1 MSLNLSNSE
10 AYKLA
15 GKLIKQGYLI
25 HCTPNEFKEFNPDF
39 IVGGC
44 RAKEGYGFYFSD
56 MSYKSIEYGNNW
68 KIIKKSD
75 FNFINSKELIVNIFD
90 NKYDEFIMKKITL
103 ERELDNVRNIRD
115 YDRITQEIEKLK
127 NDYSKIGGY
136 KFFQYV
142 IRITTRYNIKTIGEL
157 ECYVAPDFIPRLIKY
172 YLYLGYDGYETD
184 GIYTVFNFKKLNEKY
199 KSVTLKN
206 NEIELLESKIN
217 EIIKETIKKYF

>member
-1 MSLNLSNSE
+1 MNLSYSE
-10 AYKLA
+10 KYKLA
-15 GKLIKQGYLI
+15 GELINKGYLL

-75 FNFINSKELIVNIFD
+75 FNFLNSKELIVNIFGNIYD
-90 NKYDEFIMKKITL
+90 DFQMTKYSL
-103 ERELDNVRNIRD
+103 ESELDNVRNNRD

-127 NDYSKIGGY
+127 NDYSKIGGDD
-136 KFFQYV
+136 FFNHV
-142 IRITTRYNIKTIGEL
+142 FTTTRKNNIKTIGQL
-157 ECYVAPDFIPRLIKY
+157 EYCSHINFIPKLINY
-172 YLYLGYDGYETD
+172 YLFLGYDGYETD
-184 GIYTVFNFKKLNEKY
+184 GIYTVFNIKKLNEKY
-199 KSVTLKN
+199 KSVVLRN

-217 EIIKETIKKYF
+217 KIIKETIKKYF

>member
-1 MSLNLSNSE
+1 MKLSDSE
-10 AYKLA
+10 KYKLA
-15 GKLIKQGYLI
+15 GELIDKGYLL

-56 MSYKSIEYGNNW
+56 MPYKPIEYGNNW

-75 FNFINSKELIVNIFD
+75 FNFLNSKELIVNIFD
-90 NKYDEFIMKKITL
+90 NINDDFYIKQYSL
-103 ERELDNVRNIRD
+103 ERELDNLHNWRE

-127 NDYSKIGGY
+127 NDYSKIGGCD
-136 KFFQYV
+136 FFRKV
-142 IRITTRYNIKTIGEL
+142 KIITEQNNIKTIGQL
-157 ECYVAPDFIPRLIKY
+157 EYCSHINFIPKLINY

-199 KSVTLKN
+199 KSVTLRN
-206 NEIELLESKIN
+206 NEIELSETKIN
-217 EIIKETIKKYF
+217 KIIKETIKKYL